1 MGDDEGPAATK
12 DTAPGA
18 PLREGATVQCVPTG
32 SSRGSVDATGI
43 AHSWP
48 LEAVRARALPS
59 AAAEGCVRATT
70 APSRNGGKPALATTA
85 HVATTV
91 RATRTA
97 LDVPSHSGMEKR
109 RQAPAGAW
117 AVAGA
122 GAGAGSPPRTVTISA
137 PKTRAK
143 RAATGD
149 ADAHQLPTPGDLA
162 LLGTHYVDEVV
173 LDKHV
178 YR

>member
-1 MGDDEGPAATK
+1 MAKKRCAD
-12 DTAPGA
+12 GA
-18 PLREGATVQCVPTG
+18 LKGNAVKREVGAVGV
-32 SSRGSVDATGI
+32 
-43 AHSWP
+43 
-48 LEAVRARALPS
+48 AVA
-59 AAAEGCVRATT
+59 V
-70 APSRNGGKPALATTA
+70 
-85 HVATTV
+85 
-91 RATRTA
+91 
-97 LDVPSHSGMEKR
+97 
-109 RQAPAGAW
+109 